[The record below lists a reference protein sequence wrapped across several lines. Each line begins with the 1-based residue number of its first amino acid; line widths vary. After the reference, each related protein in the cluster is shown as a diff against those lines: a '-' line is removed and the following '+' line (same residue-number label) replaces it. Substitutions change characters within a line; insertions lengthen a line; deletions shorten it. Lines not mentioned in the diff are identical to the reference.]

1 MLRPGLAHIREVLES
16 NRLIRRHL
24 EQRDRELALF
34 GMVSD
39 RLPDALRRH
48 CRDATL
54 ADGVLTLY
62 VDSPAWSTRARFAMD
77 ELARSLRKEGVVKV
91 VTQVRLEP
99 VGAAMP
105 KPMGQSQEEGAANGE
120 VGAKLSSHA
129 ITHILSAADGLS
141 DPVLADL
148 LRRLAERHSGNGR
161 GEEKHPADA
170 GMAPDHGMDD

>member
-24 EQRDRELALF
+24 DQRDRELALF

-54 ADGVLTLY
+54 ADGILTLF

-99 VGAAMP
+99 AGESMRQPIDPSQNACGAGG
-105 KPMGQSQEEGAANGE
+105 KG
-120 VGAKLSSHA
+120 GAKLSSHA
-129 ITHILSAADGLS
+129 VTHILSAAEGLS
-141 DPVLADL
+141 DPLLADL
-148 LRRLAERHSGNGR
+148 FRRLAKRHADNGR
-161 GEEKHPADA
+161 
-170 GMAPDHGMDD
+170 DD